1 MKNIL
6 CIVNPVSGLKKSL
19 KVYYELKD
27 VIESHG
33 FTSELLK
40 TEYAGHAKKVVS
52 ELRLN
57 QFNRILIFGGDGTVN
72 EVVNG
77 LYQSDL
83 CSFFPIGIIPTGSGN
98 SIVHDID
105 CLDYNI
111 AIKRAL
117 SDNIRLMDVNKA
129 IFDNEVR
136 LSVSIIGWGMF
147 SFGNVLADK
156 LRFLG
161 TIRYDIASVIKL
173 LEKTLYKAKI
183 SIDGETSD
191 ISCAFMVGCNSIH
204 TGKGMK
210 IAPLGGFYD
219 EMIDMVIVKD
229 DVSRLQLF
237 AIFKKVYTGEHV
249 DLPYVHMSQVKSFS
263 IDALKDSYFNVDGE
277 TIKSRKVS
285 VQILPKTIK
294 LLV

>member
-6 CIVNPVSGLKKSL
+6 CIINPVSGLKKSL

-40 TEYAGHAKKVVS
+40 TEYVGHAKKVVS
-52 ELRLN
+52 ELKLN

-129 IFDNEVR
+129 VFDNEVR
-136 LSVSIIGWGMF
+136 LSVSVIGWGMF
-147 SFGNVLADK
+147 SFGNVLAEK

-161 TIRYDIASVIKL
+161 TIRYDVASVIKL
-173 LEKTLYKAKI
+173 LEKTLYKASI
-183 SIDGETSD
+183 SIDGKTSD

-210 IAPLGGFYD
+210 IAPSGSFYD
-219 EMIDMVIVKD
+219 EMIDMVVVKD
-229 DVSRLQLF
+229 DVSRLQLVT
-237 AIFKKVYTGEHV
+237 IFKKVYTGEHAN
-249 DLPYVHMSQVKSFS
+249 LPYVHMSQVKSFS
-263 IDALKDSYFNVDGE
+263 IDALQDSYFNVDGE

>member
-40 TEYAGHAKKVVS
+40 TEYEKKEKKVVS
-52 ELRLN
+52 ELKLN

-229 DVSRLQLF
+229 DVSRLQLI
-237 AIFKKVYTGEHV
+237 AIFKKVYTGEHAN
-249 DLPYVHMSQVKSFS
+249 LPYVHMSQVKSFS
-263 IDALKDSYFNVDGE
+263 IDA
-277 TIKSRKVS
+277 
-285 VQILPKTIK
+285 
-294 LLV
+294 

>member
-40 TEYAGHAKKVVS
+40 TEYVGHAKKVVS
-52 ELRLN
+52 ELKLN

-129 IFDNEVR
+129 VFDNEVR
-136 LSVSIIGWGMF
+136 LSVSVIGWGMF
-147 SFGNVLADK
+147 SFGNVLAEK

-161 TIRYDIASVIKL
+161 TIRYDVASVIKL
-173 LEKTLYKAKI
+173 LEKTLYKASI
-183 SIDGETSD
+183 SIDGKTSD

-210 IAPLGGFYD
+210 IAPSGSFYD
-219 EMIDMVIVKD
+219 EMIDMVVVKD
-229 DVSRLQLF
+229 DVSRLQLVT
-237 AIFKKVYTGEHV
+237 IFKKVYTGEHAN
-249 DLPYVHMSQVKSFS
+249 LPYVHMSQVKSFS
-263 IDALKDSYFNVDGE
+263 IDALQDSYFNVDGE

>member
-19 KVYYELKD
+19 KVFTEVKNL
-27 VIESHG
+27 IESHG
-33 FTSELLK
+33 FTPQLLK
-40 TEYAGHAKKVVS
+40 TEYAGHAKKVIS
-52 ELRLN
+52 ELQPN
-57 QFNRILIFGGDGTVN
+57 DFNRILIFGGDGTVN
-72 EVVNG
+72 EVING

-83 CSFFPIGIIPTGSGN
+83 CSLFPIGIIPTGSGN
-98 SIVHDID
+98 SVVHDMGY
-105 CLDYNI
+105 LDYHI
-111 AIKRAL
+111 AIERAL

-129 IFDNEVR
+129 VFDNEVR
-136 LSVSIIGWGMF
+136 LSVSVIGWGMF
-147 SFGNVLADK
+147 SFGNVLAEK

-161 TIRYDIASVIKL
+161 TIRYDIASIIKL
-173 LEKTLYKAKI
+173 LEKAIYKAKI
-183 SIDGETSD
+183 SIDDKSSD
-191 ISCAFMVGCNSIH
+191 ISCAFMVGCNSMY

-219 EMIDMVIVKD
+219 DMIDMVIVKD
-229 DVSRLQLF
+229 DVSRLQLTT
-237 AIFKKVYTGEHV
+237 IFKKVYTGDHIN
-249 DLPYVHMSQVKSFS
+249 LPYVHTSQVRSFS

-285 VQILPKTIK
+285 VEILPKTIK

>member
-40 TEYAGHAKKVVS
+40 TEYVGHAKKVVS

-129 IFDNEVR
+129 VFDNEVR
-136 LSVSIIGWGMF
+136 LSVSVIGWGMF
-147 SFGNVLADK
+147 SFGNVLAEK

-161 TIRYDIASVIKL
+161 TIRYDVASVIKL
-173 LEKTLYKAKI
+173 LEKTLYKASI
-183 SIDGETSD
+183 SIDGKTSD

-210 IAPLGGFYD
+210 IAPSGSFYD
-219 EMIDMVIVKD
+219 EMIDMVVVKD
-229 DVSRLQLF
+229 DVSRLQLVT
-237 AIFKKVYTGEHV
+237 IFKKVYTGEHAN
-249 DLPYVHMSQVKSFS
+249 LPYVHMSQVKSFS
-263 IDALKDSYFNVDGE
+263 IDALQDSYFNVDGE

>member
-1 MKNIL
+1 MKNVL
-6 CIVNPVSGLKKSL
+6 CIINPVSGLKKSL
-19 KVYYELKD
+19 KVYYEVKS

-33 FTSELLK
+33 FTSQLLE
-40 TEYAGHAKKVVS
+40 TEYAGHAKKIVS
-52 ELRLN
+52 ELKPD

-98 SIVHDID
+98 SIVHDMD
-105 CLDYNI
+105 YLDYNI

-136 LSVSIIGWGMF
+136 LSVSVIGWGMF

-173 LEKTLYKAKI
+173 LEKTLYKASI
-183 SIDGETSD
+183 SIDGKASD
-191 ISCAFMVGCNSIH
+191 ISCAFMVGCNSVH

-210 IAPLGGFYD
+210 IAPSGGFYD
-219 EMIDMVIVKD
+219 EMMDMVIVKD
-229 DVSRLQLF
+229 DVSRLQLIS
-237 AIFKKVYTGEHV
+237 IFKKVYTGEHA
-249 DLPYVHMSQVKSFS
+249 DLPYVHMSQIKSFS

-277 TIKSRKVS
+277 IIKSRKVS
-285 VQILPKTIK
+285 AQILPKTIK

>member
-1 MKNIL
+1 MKNVL
-6 CIVNPVSGLKKSL
+6 CIINPVSGLKKSL
-19 KVYYELKD
+19 KVYYEVKS

-33 FTSELLK
+33 FTPQLLE
-40 TEYAGHAKKVVS
+40 TEYAGHAKKIVS
-52 ELRLN
+52 ELKSD

-105 CLDYNI
+105 YLDYNI

-136 LSVSIIGWGMF
+136 LSVSVIGWGMF

-173 LEKTLYKAKI
+173 LEKTLYKASI
-183 SIDGETSD
+183 SIDGKTSD

-210 IAPLGGFYD
+210 IAPSGGFYD
-219 EMIDMVIVKD
+219 EMMDMVIVKD
-229 DVSRLQLF
+229 DVSRLQLIS
-237 AIFKKVYTGEHV
+237 IFKKVYTGEHA
-249 DLPYVHMSQVKSFS
+249 DLPYVHMSQIKSFS

-285 VQILPKTIK
+285 AQILPKTIK

>member
-1 MKNIL
+1 MKNVL
-6 CIVNPVSGLKKSL
+6 CIINPVSGLKKSL
-19 KVYYELKD
+19 KVYYEVKS

-33 FTSELLK
+33 FTSQLLE
-40 TEYAGHAKKVVS
+40 TEYAGHAKKIVS
-52 ELRLN
+52 ELKSD

-105 CLDYNI
+105 YLDYNI

-136 LSVSIIGWGMF
+136 LSVSVIGWGMF

-183 SIDGETSD
+183 SIDGKASD
-191 ISCAFMVGCNSIH
+191 ISCAFIVGCNSVH

-210 IAPLGGFYD
+210 IAPSGGFYD
-219 EMIDMVIVKD
+219 EMMDMVIVKD
-229 DVSRLQLF
+229 DVSRLQLIS
-237 AIFKKVYTGEHV
+237 IFKKVYTGEHA
-249 DLPYVHMSQVKSFS
+249 DLSYVHMSQIKSFS

-277 TIKSRKVS
+277 IIKSRKVS
-285 VQILPKTIK
+285 AQILPKTIK

>member
-52 ELRLN
+52 ELKLN

-72 EVVNG
+72 EVING

-98 SIVHDID
+98 SVVHDID

-173 LEKTLYKAKI
+173 LEKTLYKA
-183 SIDGETSD
+183 
-191 ISCAFMVGCNSIH
+191 
-204 TGKGMK
+204 
-210 IAPLGGFYD
+210 L
-219 EMIDMVIVKD
+219 
-229 DVSRLQLF
+229 
-237 AIFKKVYTGEHV
+237 
-249 DLPYVHMSQVKSFS
+249 
-263 IDALKDSYFNVDGE
+263 
-277 TIKSRKVS
+277 
-285 VQILPKTIK
+285 
-294 LLV
+294 

>member
-6 CIVNPVSGLKKSL
+6 CIVNPISGLKKSL

-52 ELRLN
+52 ELKLN

-72 EVVNG
+72 EVING

-98 SIVHDID
+98 SVVHDID

-237 AIFKKVYTGEHV
+237 AIFKKVYIGEHV

-277 TIKSRKVS
+277 IIKSRKVS
-285 VQILPKTIK
+285 TQILPKTIK

>member
-52 ELRLN
+52 ELKLN

-72 EVVNG
+72 EVING

-98 SIVHDID
+98 SVVHDID

-117 SDNIRLMDVNKA
+117 SDNIRLIDVNKA

-136 LSVSIIGWGMF
+136 LSVSVIGWGMF

-229 DVSRLQLF
+229 DVSRLQLV

-285 VQILPKTIK
+285 TQILPKTIK

>member
-19 KVYYELKD
+19 KVFTEVKNL
-27 VIESHG
+27 IESHG
-33 FTSELLK
+33 FIPQLLK
-40 TEYAGHAKKVVS
+40 TEYAGHAKKVIS
-52 ELRLN
+52 ELQPN
-57 QFNRILIFGGDGTVN
+57 DFNRILIFGGDGTVN
-72 EVVNG
+72 EVING

-83 CSFFPIGIIPTGSGN
+83 CSLFPIGIIPTGSGN
-98 SIVHDID
+98 SIVHDMGY
-105 CLDYNI
+105 LDYHI
-111 AIKRAL
+111 AIERAL

-129 IFDNEVR
+129 VFDNEVR
-136 LSVSIIGWGMF
+136 LSVSVIGWGMF
-147 SFGNVLADK
+147 SFGNVLAEK

-161 TIRYDIASVIKL
+161 TIRYDIASIIKL
-173 LEKTLYKAKI
+173 LEKTIYKAKI
-183 SIDGETSD
+183 SIDDKSSD
-191 ISCAFMVGCNSIH
+191 ISCAFMVGCNSMY

-219 EMIDMVIVKD
+219 DMIDMVIVKD
-229 DVSRLQLF
+229 DVSRLQLTT
-237 AIFKKVYTGEHV
+237 IFKKVYTGDHIN
-249 DLPYVHMSQVKSFS
+249 LPYVHTSQVRSFS

-285 VQILPKTIK
+285 VEILPKTIK

>member
-6 CIVNPVSGLKKSL
+6 CIINPVSGLKKSL
-19 KVYYELKD
+19 KVYYEVKS

-33 FTSELLK
+33 FTPQLLE
-40 TEYAGHAKKVVS
+40 TEYAGHAKKIVS
-52 ELRLN
+52 ELKSD

-105 CLDYNI
+105 YLDYNI

-136 LSVSIIGWGMF
+136 LSVSVIGWGMF

-173 LEKTLYKAKI
+173 LEKTLYKASI
-183 SIDGETSD
+183 SIDGKASD
-191 ISCAFMVGCNSIH
+191 ISCAFMVGCNSVH

-210 IAPLGGFYD
+210 IAPSGGFYD
-219 EMIDMVIVKD
+219 EVMDMVIVKD
-229 DVSRLQLF
+229 DVSRLQLIS
-237 AIFKKVYTGEHV
+237 IFKKVYTGEHA
-249 DLPYVHMSQVKSFS
+249 DLPYVHMSQIKSFS

-277 TIKSRKVS
+277 IIKSRKVS
-285 VQILPKTIK
+285 AQILPKTIK

>member
-6 CIVNPVSGLKKSL
+6 CIINPVSGLKKSL
-19 KVYYELKD
+19 KVYYEVENTIKK
-27 VIESHG
+27 HG
-33 FTSELLK
+33 FIPKLLETK
-40 TEYAGHAKKVVS
+40 YAGHARKFVS
-52 ELRLN
+52 ELQSD
-57 QFNRILIFGGDGTVN
+57 QFDRILIFGGDGTVN

-83 CSFFPIGIIPTGSGN
+83 CSLFPIGIIPTGSGN
-98 SIVHDID
+98 SVVHDMGY
-105 CLDYNI
+105 LDYHI
-111 AIKRAL
+111 AIERAL

-129 IFDNEVR
+129 VFDNEVR
-136 LSVSIIGWGMF
+136 LSVSVIGWGMF
-147 SFGNVLADK
+147 SFGNVLAEK

-161 TIRYDIASVIKL
+161 TIRYDIASIIKL
-173 LEKTLYKAKI
+173 LEKAIYKAKI
-183 SIDGETSD
+183 SIDDKSSD
-191 ISCAFMVGCNSIH
+191 ISCAFMVGCNSMY

-219 EMIDMVIVKD
+219 DMIDMVVVKD
-229 DVSRLQLF
+229 DVSRLQLTT
-237 AIFKKVYTGEHV
+237 IFKKVYTGDHIN
-249 DLPYVHMSQVKSFS
+249 LPYVQTSQVRSFS

-285 VQILPKTIK
+285 VEILPKTIK

>member
-173 LEKTLYKAKI
+173 VEKTLYKAKI

-285 VQILPKTIK
+285 TQILPKTIK

>member
-6 CIVNPVSGLKKSL
+6 CIVNPISGLKKSL

-33 FTSELLK
+33 FASELLK

-52 ELRLN
+52 ELKLN

-72 EVVNG
+72 EVING

-98 SIVHDID
+98 SVVHDID

-117 SDNIRLMDVNKA
+117 SDNIRLIDVNKA

-136 LSVSIIGWGMF
+136 LSVSVIGWGMF

-229 DVSRLQLF
+229 DVSRLQLV

-285 VQILPKTIK
+285 TQILPKTIK

>member
-1 MKNIL
+1 
-6 CIVNPVSGLKKSL
+6 
-19 KVYYELKD
+19 
-27 VIESHG
+27 
-33 FTSELLK
+33 SELLK

-52 ELRLN
+52 ELKLN

-72 EVVNG
+72 EVING

-98 SIVHDID
+98 SVVHDID

-117 SDNIRLMDVNKA
+117 SDNIRLIDVNKA

-136 LSVSIIGWGMF
+136 LSVSVIGWGMF

-229 DVSRLQLF
+229 DVSRLQLV

-285 VQILPKTIK
+285 TQILPKTIK

>member
-6 CIVNPVSGLKKSL
+6 CNVNPISGLKKSL

-52 ELRLN
+52 ELKLN

-72 EVVNG
+72 EVING

-98 SIVHDID
+98 SVVHDID

-173 LEKTLYKAKI
+173 VEKTLYKAKI

-285 VQILPKTIK
+285 TQILPKTIK

>member
-1 MKNIL
+1 MKNVL
-6 CIVNPVSGLKKSL
+6 CIINPVSGLKKSL

-33 FTSELLK
+33 FTSKLLK

-52 ELRLN
+52 ELKLN

-72 EVVNG
+72 EVING

-98 SIVHDID
+98 SVVHDID

-285 VQILPKTIK
+285 TQILPKTIK

>member
-6 CIVNPVSGLKKSL
+6 CIVNPISGLKKSL

-52 ELRLN
+52 ELKLN

-72 EVVNG
+72 EVING

-98 SIVHDID
+98 SVVHDID

-285 VQILPKTIK
+285 TQILPKTIK

>member
-40 TEYAGHAKKVVS
+40 TEYVGHAKKVVS
-52 ELRLN
+52 ELKLN

-72 EVVNG
+72 EVING

-129 IFDNEVR
+129 VFDNEVR
-136 LSVSIIGWGMF
+136 LSVSVIGWGMF
-147 SFGNVLADK
+147 SFGNVLAEK

-161 TIRYDIASVIKL
+161 TIRYDVASVIKL
-173 LEKTLYKAKI
+173 LEKTLYKASI
-183 SIDGETSD
+183 SIDGKTSD

-210 IAPLGGFYD
+210 IAPSGSFYD
-219 EMIDMVIVKD
+219 EMIDMVVVKD
-229 DVSRLQLF
+229 DVSRLQLVT
-237 AIFKKVYTGEHV
+237 IFKKVYTGEHAN
-249 DLPYVHMSQVKSFS
+249 LPYVHMSQVKSFS
-263 IDALKDSYFNVDGE
+263 IDALQDSYFNVDGE